1 MKKIYK
7 RFLHYA
13 NRLKNIIKK
22 QELRILPGQVA
33 FYIVLS
39 MIPMVTL
46 VGVLASQFSIS
57 MSSVTEALS
66 DILPNQIIDILLP
79 AFNSPSFG
87 VGLPMV
93 IAFFMASNGTCSLI
107 IASNTLFKIES
118 DSYIR
123 KRIKALIMLII
134 LILLF
139 LFMIVVMAFGT
150 NLLEFLYGLFF
161 GKAMPTLVRY
171 LFLLIRW
178 TLGISI
184 MYLMIK
190 TIFTMAPDETIP
202 SRNMTKGAIFTTIT
216 WLFATF
222 IYSVYVN
229 NFSNYNVFY
238 SSLAGIVVLM
248 IWIYILSYAL
258 IIGIAINSDSYLRK
272 LKEEEKSLEEKKV

>member
-1 MKKIYK
+1 MKKLYK
-7 RFLHYA
+7 RLLHYA

-33 FYIVLS
+33 FFVVLS

-46 VGVLASQFSIS
+46 VGVMASQFSIS
-57 MSSVTEALS
+57 MNSVTEALT
-66 DILPNQIIDILLP
+66 DILPKQIIEILLP

-87 VGLPMV
+87 VGLSMFV
-93 IAFFMASNGTCSLI
+93 AFFMASNGTCSLI
-107 IASNTLFKIES
+107 IASNTLFKIDS

-123 KRIKALIMLII
+123 KRIKAIIMLVI

-139 LFMIVVMAFGT
+139 LFMILVMAFGT
-150 NLLEFLYGLFF
+150 NLLEFLYGVFF
-161 GKAMPTLVRY
+161 GKEMPGLVHY
-171 LFLLIRW
+171 LFLLIKW

-184 MYLMIK
+184 MYFMIK
-190 TIFTMAPDETIP
+190 IIFTMAPDEAIP
-202 SRNMTKGAIFTTIT
+202 SRNMTKGAVFTTIT

-272 LKEEEKSLEEKKV
+272 LKEEEKLIEEKKV

>member
-1 MKKIYK
+1 MKKVYK

-66 DILPNQIIDILLP
+66 DILPNQIIEILLP

-87 VGLPMV
+87 VGLPMI

-134 LILLF
+134 LK
-139 LFMIVVMAFGT
+139 
-150 NLLEFLYGLFF
+150 NL
-161 GKAMPTLVRY
+161 MV
-171 LFLLIRW
+171 
-178 TLGISI
+178 
-184 MYLMIK
+184 
-190 TIFTMAPDETIP
+190 
-202 SRNMTKGAIFTTIT
+202 
-216 WLFATF
+216 
-222 IYSVYVN
+222 
-229 NFSNYNVFY
+229 
-238 SSLAGIVVLM
+238 
-248 IWIYILSYAL
+248 
-258 IIGIAINSDSYLRK
+258 IN
-272 LKEEEKSLEEKKV
+272 KVI